1 LRPKTPRAICL
12 AILNRVGGL
21 DAHADDLLSDSF
33 KRYRHLIPLDRAFL
47 TELTYGVLR
56 WRGRLDWVIRQ
67 FSKTPFEEIESE
79 IVNILRLG
87 LYQILFLTR
96 TPTSAAVNESVE
108 LAKKFRG
115 KGGAGFVNAILRS
128 LLRQGREVPY
138 PDFNQDPALHIS
150 VVHSHPLWLVKR
162 WMNEIGVE
170 ETLKVCASNNQIS
183 PLTLRTN
190 TLRTNREDLVRKLKE
205 NGLNPFPTQF
215 AEDGIR
221 LESPPPTSELPFMRE
236 GHYLIQDEASQ
247 LVTSILDPRPGERIL
262 DACAAP
268 GTKTTHIAGRMK
280 NEGEVVAIDLSYEKL
295 SRIEEN
301 CQRLGVKI
309 AKPRRGDATQAL
321 PLPKGV
327 EFDRVLADVPC
338 SGFGTIRK
346 NPDLKWKRG
355 EGDVRRLSELQSSI
369 LKNLSGYVK
378 TGGILVYSTCTV
390 FPEENEEIIERFLMA
405 YPEFQLDPPD
415 QVLPRID
422 SSLLSNG
429 CFKSFPHKEEMDGFF
444 AARLLRK

>member
-1 LRPKTPRAICL
+1 MRPKTPRAICL
-12 AILNRVGGL
+12 DILKRSGNPE
-21 DAHADDLLSDSF
+21 AHADDLLSDAF
-33 KRYRHLIPLDRAFL
+33 KRYRHLTPLDRAFL

-56 WRGRLDWVIRQ
+56 WRGRLDWSIQQ
-67 FSKTPFEEIESE
+67 FSKIPFEEIEPD
-79 IVNILRLG
+79 IVNVLRLG

-128 LLRQGREVPY
+128 ILREEKKVPY

-162 WMNEIGVE
+162 WMNEMGVE
-170 ETLKVCASNNQIS
+170 ETLKVCAANNQIP

-190 TLRTNREDLVRKLKE
+190 TLKTSRVNLIRELRE
-205 NGLNPFPTQF
+205 QGLTPLPTLF
-215 AEDGIR
+215 SEDGIR
-221 LESPPPTSELPFMRE
+221 LESPPPTSELPFLKE
-236 GHYLIQDEASQ
+236 GLYMIQDEASQ
-247 LVTSILDPRPGERIL
+247 LVTWILDPKPGEKIL

-268 GTKTTHIAGRMK
+268 GTKTTHIAQRMK
-280 NEGEVVAIDLSYEKL
+280 NEGEIVANDLAYEKL
-295 SRIEEN
+295 NRIDDN

-309 AKPRRGDATQAL
+309 VKPRRGDAAQAFL
-321 PLPKGV
+321 FPRGT

-355 EGDVRRLSELQSSI
+355 EKDIRRLSELQSSI
-369 LKNLSGYVK
+369 LENVSRYLKR
-378 TGGILVYSTCTV
+378 GGILVYSTCTV
-390 FPEENEEIIERFLMA
+390 FREENEAVVEKFLEGH
-405 YPEFQLDPPD
+405 PEFRLDEMD
-415 QVLPRID
+415 QILQEKHTPLIE
-422 SSLLSNG
+422 NG
-429 CFKSFPHKEEMDGFF
+429 YFKTFSPKENMDGFF
-444 AARLLRK
+444 VARLVKG